1 MLIERF
7 QQLCKFI
14 GTKETFRKGEKRLNS
29 HKTGLEHQH
38 GRKTLDSN
46 DLPKPGSGVQRF
58 YWKQGFGWIV

>member
-14 GTKETFRKGEKRLNS
+14 GTKETFRKEEKRLNS
-29 HKTGLEHQH
+29 HKADLEHQH

-58 YWKQGFGWIV
+58 